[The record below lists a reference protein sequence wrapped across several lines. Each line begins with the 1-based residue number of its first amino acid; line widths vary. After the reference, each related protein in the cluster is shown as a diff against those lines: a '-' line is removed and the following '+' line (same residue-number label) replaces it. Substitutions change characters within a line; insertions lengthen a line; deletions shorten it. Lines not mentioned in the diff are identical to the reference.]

1 MEATARVLVRRGF
14 TGTRLSDIAEA
25 AGLQAASI
33 YYHFASREDLIEAV
47 IRKGILEAR
56 LHLEGVLAALPGDA
70 TPFER
75 IDAAVAAH
83 LTFGL
88 EISDS
93 TAAAIHNMGQ
103 LPPAMAERQRAAE
116 EEYGSV
122 WATLLEE
129 AHDAGEF
136 RPDVNLLAARMLVI
150 GALNQAAEW
159 WRPRKTPLKVVIAT
173 AQQMVRNA
181 LQKAE

>member
-1 MEATARVLVRRGF
+1 MDAAARVLIRRGY
-14 TGTRLSDIAEA
+14 TGTRLSDIAEE
-25 AGLQAASI
+25 AGLQAASL
-33 YYHFASREDLIEAV
+33 YYHFTSREELLEAV
-47 IRKGILEAR
+47 IRQGIIEAR
-56 LHLEGVLAALPGDA
+56 LHLEGVLAALPENA

-93 TAAAIHNMGQ
+93 TAAAIHNLGQ
-103 LPPAMAERQRAAE
+103 LPAGMAERQRAAE
-116 EEYGSV
+116 EKYGAV
-122 WATLLEE
+122 WASLLQE
-129 AHDAGEF
+129 AYAAGVL
-136 RPDVNLLAARMLVI
+136 RPGIDLLSARMLVI

-159 WRPRKTPLKVVIAT
+159 FKPRKTPLKVVIAT

-181 LQKAE
+181 LQQPE